1 MTELQILFRI
11 NEMRGNS
18 ITLNQSIE
26 VMGRVV
32 FLAEVLES
40 EASKFNMNQL
50 IDLPVLG
57 TIFRCLFYFLKLGSN
72 GA

>member
-18 ITLNQSIE
+18 ITINQSIE

-50 IDLPVLG
+50 IDDMTDDVMSDED
-57 TIFRCLFYFLKLGSN
+57 FN
-72 GA
+72 

>member
-11 NEMRGNS
+11 NEMRGKS

-32 FLAEVLES
+32 FIAEVLES
-40 EASKFNMNQL
+40 EASEFNMNRL
-50 IDLPVLG
+50 IDDMIDEVM
-57 TIFRCLFYFLKLGSN
+57 SDEDVN
-72 GA
+72 

>member
-11 NEMRGNS
+11 NEMRGKS

-40 EASKFNMNQL
+40 EASEFNMNRL
-50 IDLPVLG
+50 IDDMIDEVMSDED
-57 TIFRCLFYFLKLGSN
+57 FN
-72 GA
+72 

>member
-11 NEMRGNS
+11 NEMRGKS

-50 IDLPVLG
+50 IDDMIDDVMSDED
-57 TIFRCLFYFLKLGSN
+57 FN
-72 GA
+72 

>member
-11 NEMRGNS
+11 NEMTGKS

-32 FLAEVLES
+32 FAAELLEL
-40 EASKFNMNQL
+40 EEHEFNINQL
-50 IDLPVLG
+50 IGDMINEVMSDED
-57 TIFRCLFYFLKLGSN
+57 FN
-72 GA
+72 

>member
-11 NEMRGNS
+11 NEMTGKS

-32 FLAEVLES
+32 FAAEVLES
-40 EASKFNMNQL
+40 EEHEFNMNQL
-50 IDLPVLG
+50 IGDMIDEVMSDED
-57 TIFRCLFYFLKLGSN
+57 FN
-72 GA
+72 

>member
-11 NEMRGNS
+11 NEMRGKS

-40 EASKFNMNQL
+40 EASEFNMNQL
-50 IDLPVLG
+50 IDDMIDEVMSDED
-57 TIFRCLFYFLKLGSN
+57 FN
-72 GA
+72 

>member
-50 IDLPVLG
+50 IDDMTDDVMSDED
-57 TIFRCLFYFLKLGSN
+57 FN
-72 GA
+72 

>member
-1 MTELQILFRI
+1 MTDLQILFRI
-11 NEMRGNS
+11 NEMRGKS

-50 IDLPVLG
+50 IDDMTDDVMSDED
-57 TIFRCLFYFLKLGSN
+57 FN
-72 GA
+72 

>member
-11 NEMRGNS
+11 NEMRGKS

-32 FLAEVLES
+32 FIAEVLES
-40 EASKFNMNQL
+40 EASEFNMNRL
-50 IDLPVLG
+50 IDDMIDEVMSDED
-57 TIFRCLFYFLKLGSN
+57 FN
-72 GA
+72 

>member
-11 NEMRGNS
+11 NEMRGKS

-50 IDLPVLG
+50 IDDMTDDVMSDED
-57 TIFRCLFYFLKLGSN
+57 FN
-72 GA
+72 